1 MHFYSIYNNFSIKII
16 VEGETTTADNNS
28 ILPSKKRTT
37 HIVNQ
42 PTNISKRKLSKKE
55 RKRLEK
61 VLDLK
66 KKKAKVRI
74 YTSQLQNH
82 SFFFQ
87 YIYIAS

>member
-1 MHFYSIYNNFSIKII
+1 LFFSLCDFYFYVVKQIL

-37 HIVNQ
+37 RSVSQ
-42 PTNISKRKLSKKE
+42 PTAAIKRKLSKKE

-66 KKKAKVRI
+66 KKKAQVRK
-74 YTSQLQNH
+74 LN
-82 SFFFQ
+82 
-87 YIYIAS
+87 

>member
-1 MHFYSIYNNFSIKII
+1 LFFSLCDFYFYVVKQIL

-37 HIVNQ
+37 RSVSQ
-42 PTNISKRKLSKKE
+42 PTATIKRKLSKKE

-66 KKKAKVRI
+66 KKKAQVRK
-74 YTSQLQNH
+74 LN
-82 SFFFQ
+82 
-87 YIYIAS
+87 